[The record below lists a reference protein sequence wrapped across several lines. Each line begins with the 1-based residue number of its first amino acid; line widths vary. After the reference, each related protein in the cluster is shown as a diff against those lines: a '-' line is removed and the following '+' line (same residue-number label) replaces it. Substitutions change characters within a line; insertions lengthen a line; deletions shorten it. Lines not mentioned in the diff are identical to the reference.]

1 MLVILIEKKR
11 FGFRNSII
19 GTAVVLIN
27 SYWMDEVFVRC
38 RIITVEVR
46 VNSRAEQ
53 KPNIVLLYMSCKK
66 TWGRE
71 SLSHACR
78 ITHVSF
84 AGSGQS
90 IAFSGQE
97 KRWTAY
103 SSIILASQLQ
113 KNRGTCCDAELTYC

>member
-1 MLVILIEKKR
+1 MLVILIEKER

-27 SYWMDEVFVRC
+27 NYWMDEVFVRC

-66 TWGRE
+66 TWREE

-78 ITHVSF
+78 ITHVYF

-97 KRWTAY
+97 KRCLFIHY
-103 SSIILASQLQ
+103 SGQSIA
-113 KNRGTCCDAELTYC
+113 KK